1 MWISFTDNNGKQ
13 WLVDQTGMWILAR
26 QYAYAQLLNDKSRI
40 QTTKNWFG
48 PDMSTVETDFTAIR
62 AARERVSQDVFNGI
76 ESQIFTDAK
85 GAYNSLIQ
93 MRGEMDDYSAT
104 LKDMQKTASRN
115 TMQAINTSVARS
127 ENAIQALTVVRDLSA
142 TTLVVGAGF
151 LSGGA
156 ALGVLGAGSALKGTA
171 RYQDSGNIGSAVLE
185 ASGTFVFGMITMAP
199 AMGEAS
205 QAVSLGSKALAPATA
220 TAGQRMALVVIGAQI
235 DATFEG
241 AKSAMEGGSAKE
253 AMTRAGV
260 RFVTDIASGAAGI
273 KLDKLGLP
281 VIARLLTDTSAA
293 VGSDKSGNYAASK
306 VQPPVVPAKVMPIRD
321 CNPVIPH
328 APTDEDY
335 IKALV
340 MRPV

>member
-1 MWISFTDNNGKQ
+1 MWVYFKDNNGKQ
-13 WLVDQTGMWILAR
+13 WLIDQIGMWILVR
-26 QYAYAQLLNDKSRI
+26 QYVYAQLLKDKSTL

-62 AARERVSQDVFNGI
+62 NARERISQEVFTGL
-76 ESQIFTDAK
+76 ETQMLGDGKA
-85 GAYNSLIQ
+85 AYNSLIQ
-93 MRGEMDDYSAT
+93 LRGEMDDYSASF
-104 LKDMQKTASRN
+104 KEMQKKASRD
-115 TMQAINTSVARS
+115 TMQAINTSVSRS
-127 ENAIQALTVVRDLSA
+127 QTAIDALTVVRDLSA

-185 ASGTFVFGMITMAP
+185 ASGTFVFGMITMSPSIA
-199 AMGEAS
+199 EAG
-205 QAVSLGSKALAPATA
+205 AIPGLLGKATAPATA
-220 TAGQRMALVVIGAQI
+220 SGGQRMALVVIGAQI

-241 AKSAMEGGSAKE
+241 AKSAMEGASAKE
-253 AMTRAGV
+253 AITRAGV
-260 RFVTDIASGAAGI
+260 RFATDIASGAAGI
-273 KLDKLGLP
+273 KLDKLALP
-281 VIARLLTDTSAA
+281 IVARLVTDTGAA
-293 VGSDKSGNYAASK
+293 VGSDKTGNYAAGK
-306 VQPPVVPAKVMPIRD
+306 VQPPVVAPKVMPIRD

-335 IKALV
+335 INALV